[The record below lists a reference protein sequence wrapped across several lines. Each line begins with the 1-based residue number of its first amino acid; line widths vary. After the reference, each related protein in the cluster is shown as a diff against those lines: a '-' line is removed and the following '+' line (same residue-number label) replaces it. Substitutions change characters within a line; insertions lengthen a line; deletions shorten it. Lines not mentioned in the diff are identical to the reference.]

1 MNIFVCVIIGV
12 VIAFI
17 VVSVMKSG
25 LTSVATKRQ
34 ADNYVIR
41 ESVKIRNTFDNFE
54 RKTLDKREKP
64 KQAETK

>member
-1 MNIFVCVIIGV
+1 MNFGVAIIIGI

-25 LTSVATKRQ
+25 LTSVAAKRQ

-41 ESVKIRNTFDNFE
+41 ESVKIRNTFDRFE
-54 RKTLDKREKP
+54 RKTLDKKEKP
-64 KQAETK
+64 KQAQ